1 MLHNWIRVFY
11 SDNGVLTDYSVE
23 AQNNADTIPLELV
36 AGQDY
41 VYVGQ
46 YFPFNN
52 LFFQLDTA
60 NTVVS
65 VMSAQYWDGK
75 VWRDAVDFIDSTKLL
90 GKTLARNGVIQW
102 SPDRNNSWLKTED
115 TTDRGAPTELS
126 TLEIYELHWM
136 RLKVSVSLSA
146 GTIIKDLGYAF
157 TANHMLSS
165 IDPEINEYLVPWGG
179 VSKTNWDEQIQL
191 ASNHVVADLRSR
203 GLVVAPGNVLRFDDV
218 SLATAYRTLQI
229 IYSRLGEAFAPRKQ
243 DAQENYEKLLNLKGF
258 TFDTNRN
265 GLAEKQEIA
274 GTTGGLVR

>member
-23 AQNNADTIPLELV
+23 AQNNADTFPLEMV

-41 VYVGQ
+41 LYVGQ

-60 NTVVS
+60 NTVAS

-102 SPDRNNSWLKTED
+102 SPDRQYSWLKTED

-136 RLKVSVSLSA
+136 RLKVSVNLSA
-146 GTIIKDLGYAF
+146 GTIVKDLGYAF

-191 ASNHVVADLRSR
+191 ASTHVVADLRSR
-203 GLVVAPGNVLRFDDV
+203 GLIVAPGNVLRFDDV

-274 GTTGGLVR
+274 GTTAGLVR

>member
-11 SDNGVLTDYSVE
+11 SDNGVLTDFSIE

-60 NTVVS
+60 NTVAS

-102 SPDRNNSWLKTED
+102 SPDRQYSWLKTED

-136 RLKVSVSLSA
+136 RLKVSVNLSA
-146 GTIIKDLGYAF
+146 GTIVKDLGYAF

-191 ASNHVVADLRSR
+191 ASTHVVADLRSR
-203 GLVVAPGNVLRFDDV
+203 GLIVAPGNVLRFDDV
-218 SLATAYRTLQI
+218 SLATAYRTLQV
-229 IYSRLGEAFAPRKQ
+229 IYSRLGEAFDARKQ
-243 DAQENYEKLLNLKGF
+243 DAQDNYEKLLNLKGF

-274 GTTGGLVR
+274 GTTAGLVR